1 MSYTVLKTIH
11 LFCAFT
17 TYVLFFV
24 RGFWLVKNSQRLSLP
39 WMSVIPHFV
48 DSILLLSAIGL
59 VILTKQYPG
68 EQIWLNV
75 KLFALVVYILLGVST
90 FRLCRRRSAK
100 LVTWILAQLVFFYI
114 VFVALTRTIYPVF
127 S

>member
-24 RGFWLVKNSQRLSLP
+24 RGAWLINNSRQLSLP
-39 WMSVIPHFV
+39 GIGVIPHVV

-59 VILTKQYPG
+59 VVLTNQYPG
-68 EQIWLNV
+68 EQAWLNA
-75 KLFALVVYILLGVST
+75 KLIALVVYILLGISA
-90 FRLCRRRSAK
+90 FRLCRKRTTK
-100 LVTWILAQLVFFYI
+100 LVAWLLAQLVFFYI
-114 VFVALTRTIYPVF
+114 VFVALTRTIYPT
-127 S
+127 